1 MIDVNDH
8 QQVPPHLFFAR
19 PRVKV
24 KININI
30 AIEDMRLAYGL
41 FQNIPCTCRICGVA
55 NISP

>member
-30 AIEDMRLAYGL
+30 AIQDMGLAYGL
-41 FQNIPCTCRICGVA
+41 FQNIPHTRGICGVA
-55 NISP
+55 NMSP